1 MDRKKQSLKTGEKVL
16 FGVAGAFVAFAV
28 LGFVAIQIVASRSEK
43 PLFAIKTH
51 AELSPLGHEG
61 ELLFRRH
68 GCTECHRAL
77 RNGTNVGG
85 RGSDLD
91 GEGSRRSFD
100 WIYAFLRHPEKTYG
114 APTLDHGAPPKDA
127 AWVSELPEKEL
138 RAIATFLSELKA
150 EQGST
155 VAPVPPEADS
165 PFLRFMSRVM
175 APEWWKKKYR
185 NVLEEMHASS
195 PEKEPRK

>member
-1 MDRKKQSLKTGEKVL
+1 MSRKKQPLKTGEKVL

-28 LGFVAIQIVASRSEK
+28 IGFVAIEIVASRSEK
-43 PLFAIKTH
+43 PLFEIKTH
-51 AELSPLGHEG
+51 AELTPLGHKG
-61 ELLFRRH
+61 ELLFRKR

-91 GEGSRRSFD
+91 GEGSRRSLD

-114 APTLDHGAPPKDA
+114 APTLDHGAPPKA
-127 AWVSELPEKEL
+127 ASWVAELPEEEL

-155 VAPVPPEADS
+155 VAPLPPEANS

-175 APEWWKKKYR
+175 APDWWKQKYR
-185 NVLEEMHASS
+185 NVLEEMQGKEQ
-195 PEKEPRK
+195 EK